1 MVSVSTAVRDVLLK
15 VKCVSAG
22 RSTPHAMGMT
32 PTRQRQRLLLHE
44 VLAVQL
50 HRLQR
55 RHYTSPRLL
64 CPTRLQR
71 QRALL
76 HGVGAQPDV
85 GQLGVL
91 GEEHLRLSEA
101 LVVGGEVRQRGQVR
115 DVERVCLGEVVAV
128 ELHGGQ
134 RGQVWCEEKKES
146 IPTRMN

>member
-1 MVSVSTAVRDVLLK
+1 MVRVSTAVRDVLLK

-44 VLAVQL
+44 VLAAQL

-64 CPTRLQR
+64 CLTRLQR

-76 HGVGAQPDV
+76 HGARAQPDV
-85 GQLGVL
+85 GQLGV
-91 GEEHLRLSEA
+91 
-101 LVVGGEVRQRGQVR
+101 
-115 DVERVCLGEVVAV
+115 LGEVVAV

>member
-44 VLAVQL
+44 VLAAQL

-55 RHYTSPRLL
+55 RHYTSPHLL
-64 CPTRLQR
+64 CLTRLQR

-85 GQLGVL
+85 DQLGVL

-101 LVVGGEVRQRGQVR
+101 LVVGGEVRQRGKVLHAEGG
-115 DVERVCLGEVVAV
+115 DLGEVVAV
-128 ELHGGQ
+128 ELERGQ
-134 RGQVWCEEKKES
+134 RGQV
-146 IPTRMN
+146 

>member
-22 RSTPHAMGMT
+22 RSTPQAMGMT

-50 HRLQR
+50 HRLQL

-64 CPTRLQR
+64 CLTRLQR

-101 LVVGGEVRQRGQVR
+101 LVVGGEVRQRGQVLHAEGG
-115 DVERVCLGEVVAV
+115 DLGEVVAV
-128 ELHGGQ
+128 ELERGQ
-134 RGQVWCEEKKES
+134 RGQ
-146 IPTRMN
+146 I